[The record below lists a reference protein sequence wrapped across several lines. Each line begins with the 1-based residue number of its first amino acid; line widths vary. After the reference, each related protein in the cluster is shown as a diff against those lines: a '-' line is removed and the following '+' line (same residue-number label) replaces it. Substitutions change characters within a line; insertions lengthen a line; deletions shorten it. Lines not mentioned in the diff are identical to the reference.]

1 MLLLV
6 EVVDSNEFRPE
17 FSQAEFVVTVEESV
31 RPGTSLVHVTATD
44 NDVTS
49 QLIYS
54 VHNSRSVTSLELF
67 DLDHVTGLLTVAQ
80 PLDRESIS
88 EHILT
93 VVVSDSSSP
102 VKRNF
107 ARVIV
112 HVTDSNDHA
121 PQWSGGVVQA
131 VVLEN
136 AFVGSRVVTVVATD
150 RDHGAN
156 AAVTYAIVSGNVG
169 NYFSIDAV
177 MGDISVARDL
187 DCEEAAEF
195 NLIVRAVD
203 QGSAPLASTL
213 PVFVTVRQSDHAPPR
228 FEEIRAVAEVEEIVA
243 LGCIVWQ
250 ARARSAL
257 SLTFEELRTV
267 AEVEESV
274 AVGWIVWQS
283 GARSALSLTFEE
295 IRAVAEVEES
305 VAVGWIVWQARARSA
320 LSLTFEEIR
329 AVAEVEESV
338 AVGWIVWQARARSAL
353 SLTYD
358 IEDGNSDRHFTINP
372 TTGVVSTQHPLDY
385 ETRTSYNLTVS
396 ATNMTNVFKHIRFS
410 SGSFWAVTLKK

>member
-1 MLLLV
+1 MPL
-6 EVVDSNEFRPE
+6 N
-17 FSQAEFVVTVEESV
+17 VTVEGPEYRNIPRNVGFFDDINKPLHNRFWSAVASYSMSDSEAQNIPPSGDPREEFIIGVDSGSV
-31 RPGTSLVHVTATD
+31 QLARQLDCETQNLYNLTISLSDSHRTVYTYVGLARSLVHVTATD

-169 NYFSIDAV
+169 NYFSIDPV

-228 FEEIRAVAEVEEIVA
+228 FEEIRAVAEVEE
-243 LGCIVWQ
+243 
-250 ARARSAL
+250 
-257 SLTFEELRTV
+257 
-267 AEVEESV
+267 
-274 AVGWIVWQS
+274 
-283 GARSALSLTFEE
+283 
-295 IRAVAEVEES
+295 
-305 VAVGWIVWQARARSA
+305 
-320 LSLTFEEIR
+320 
-329 AVAEVEESV
+329 SV

-358 IEDGNSDRHFTINP
+358 IEDDNST
-372 TTGVVSTQHPLDY
+372 
-385 ETRTSYNLTVS
+385 E
-396 ATNMTNVFKHIRFS
+396 S
-410 SGSFWAVTLKK
+410 SS